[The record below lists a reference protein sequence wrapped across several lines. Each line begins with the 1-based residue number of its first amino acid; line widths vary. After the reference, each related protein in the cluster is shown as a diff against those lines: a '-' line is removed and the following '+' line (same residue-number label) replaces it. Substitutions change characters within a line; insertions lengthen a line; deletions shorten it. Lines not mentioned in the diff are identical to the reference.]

1 MSNLESSE
9 PSRSTR
15 LSVGSIVPRYHTN
28 LRTPTFS
35 TKDCEVIDDLA
46 RAAALF
52 LRHIEVSKCTFRVG
66 VLSLRFLALRF
77 YPADMLTLTVHPF
90 LATHAVLRYP
100 Q

>member
-1 MSNLESSE
+1 MSNKESSE
-9 PSRSTR
+9 PPRSTR

-35 TKDCEVIDDLA
+35 ARDSEVIDDLA

-52 LRHIEVSKCTFRVG
+52 LRHVEVSKYTFRVG

-77 YPADMLTLTVHPF
+77 FPAAM
-90 LATHAVLRYP
+90 
-100 Q
+100 